1 METRLF
7 GPVAKTTWK
16 SVLFFLDTFP
26 TCFLTGND
34 DHQGMA
40 VFKVQGDRNHTNQYK
55 CHLPTLVSW
64 RLFHPLC
71 SLFGFPPISPL
82 QPISFLT
89 SQAEQ
94 AALHS
99 GRWAGAKKKIPE
111 ASTTVDLHK
120 DHQNHPVAWPAC
132 RACSEATCWWDGQS
146 RPRKLPGWC
155 DTFLLPCTAQ
165 HLSWAILERVQHNQ
179 AQGGH
184 KIPPELIK
192 SQNLSG

>member
-94 AALHS
+94 AALHL
-99 GRWAGAKKKIPE
+99 GRWAGAKKKFLRPAPQWICTKITRTTLWQDQPAE
-111 ASTTVDLHK
+111 PAQKQHADGMVNQGQGSSQVDVTPFYCPVQPNTYPGLSWRGSSTIRL
-120 DHQNHPVAWPAC
+120 
-132 RACSEATCWWDGQS
+132 REATKFPQS
-146 RPRKLPGWC
+146 L
-155 DTFLLPCTAQ
+155 
-165 HLSWAILERVQHNQ
+165 
-179 AQGGH
+179 
-184 KIPPELIK
+184 
-192 SQNLSG
+192 